1 MYIYNKKQKTMACS
15 KYTLTNT
22 GTTAINFNYRRC
34 DDAMWEYQVNLDPN
48 QTKNI
53 WLINNTFNI
62 SPVFSHNLQLVNDG
76 TYPLT
81 PTPTPTNTPTPS
93 TTLPVTPTQTST
105 TTSTPTPTTT
115 STSTPTPTVTP
126 TNTSTLTPTPTITP
140 TQSPTPFPIST
151 ITITSSQWTNYGV
164 TDQASFQYWLY
175 AVNGNPQATVVSGFN
190 FTGNTITAQ
199 VQYVK
204 NLLLANLNIS
214 SLAVV
219 PNGLEYLQVS
229 NYSSSI
235 PTLPSTLKRLY
246 CSTNTNVT
254 SVPTLPSGLTGLTLS
269 QSSNITS
276 IPTLPS
282 TLITLEINGLSSVS
296 GLTTLPTTLQTIDIS
311 FCNFNQSALDQ
322 LVTQFTTGGVLPK
335 TYWNSSF
342 NPNTPNGAAQAI
354 LSDSSKVTT
363 AYYTP

>member
-1 MYIYNKKQKTMACS
+1 MACS

-22 GTTAINFNYRRC
+22 GTTAVNFTYRRC
-34 DDAMWEYQVNLDPN
+34 DDAMWEYQVNIDPN

-53 WLINNTFNI
+53 WLIDNTFNI

-93 TTLPVTPTQTST
+93 TTLPPTPTPT
-105 TTSTPTPTTT
+105 TTVNPSPTPTTT
-115 STSTPTPTVTP
+115 STNTPTPTVTS
-126 TNTSTLTPTPTITP
+126 TSTSTPTPTPTITP

-164 TDQASFQYWLY
+164 TDQASFEYWLY

-214 SLAVV
+214 SLAVA
-219 PNGLEYLQVS
+219 PDGLEYLQVS

-235 PTLPSTLKRLY
+235 PTLPSSLKRLY
-246 CSTNTNVT
+246 CSTNPSVS
-254 SVPTLPSGLTGLTLS
+254 SVPTLPSGLTGLTLQATTHIS
-269 QSSNITS
+269 S

-282 TLITLEINGLSSVS
+282 SLIYLNINGLYNVS
-296 GLTTLPTTLQTIDIS
+296 GLTSLPPTLTHFDIHG
-311 FCNFNQSALDQ
+311 CNFNQTSLDTFVTEF
-322 LVTQFTTGGVLPK
+322 LVGSLPK
-335 TYWNSSF
+335 EFWSSGLQ
-342 NPNTPNGAAQAI
+342 NTGQQPSSSNQTL
-354 LSDSSKVTT
+354 LSNTANVTN